1 MTLSEIEKQVAQL
14 PVTEFAEFREWFL
27 RFDGDRWDE
36 QIEKDVAKGKL
47 DVFAQEALNEFRRGQ
62 TNPL

>member
-14 PVTEFAEFREWFL
+14 PVTELAEFREWFL
-27 RFDGDRWDE
+27 QFDGDRWDE